1 MLRLLLPLPI
11 CLSSACMTSAQTSVS
26 SASGTPTRT
35 LASDGVR
42 QTFLV
47 LVAHPDDE
55 NALGPALSKLARMG
69 HGVRVMIATD
79 GKYGTRIAD
88 LSPKLLGPLRRK
100 ESECAL
106 RALGLP
112 PPVFLSIDRLDTRS
126 GVRQYL
132 DGRRKLLAALKEELL
147 SHRPDAIIT
156 FGPDGEY
163 GHPEH
168 IVLGAAITELLLRD
182 GLVDGY
188 PLYYLSLT
196 KAQVADDHRLAYV
209 DQRYITHRLVHD
221 DEDELRSFEAARCYR
236 SQMTSDEVQ
245 ALINLVSEDKTNT
258 SYFRKFDASIAEA
271 P

>member
-1 MLRLLLPLPI
+1 
-11 CLSSACMTSAQTSVS
+11 MTSAQTSVS

-182 GLVDGY
+182 GLVDG
-188 PLYYLSLT
+188 
-196 KAQVADDHRLAYV
+196 
-209 DQRYITHRLVHD
+209 LVHD